1 MQRALKDVCV
11 AGALAF
17 TGGHTGAAPT
27 HQFNCTSNHT
37 PLGLR
42 TPTTQSCLPL
52 PSTHLQTF
60 KHAPSSSTFVWK
72 IPCYPQGLLHSLLL
86 HEVFLACPPPPV
98 QFSVLPQALVLPA
111 DTDLIIAQYSQQLS
125 QPENKFLKGSD
136 GLTSLSIPR
145 LSIVSG
151 TQ

>member
-17 TGGHTGAAPT
+17 TGGRTGAAPT

-42 TPTTQSCLPL
+42 TPATQNCLPL

-72 IPCYPQGLLHSLLL
+72 IPCYPQGLLHNLLL

-111 DTDLIIAQYSQQLS
+111 DTDLIIAQYSPAVVSARKQ
-125 QPENKFLKGSD
+125 
-136 GLTSLSIPR
+136 IPQ
-145 LSIVSG
+145 G
-151 TQ
+151 Q